1 MNWRSIT
8 ALLLLA
14 FAGGAAAFA
23 WANSDGRM
31 PWDAAAKPVA
41 MAQAENAPL
50 LPAPVAA
57 PGAAPLAPA
66 ITQLSN
72 SQAEAQLLVMSVR
85 RAVEVGKPL
94 GDLMSRLQASF
105 GQSQPQLLA
114 TINASARAPIS
125 NAALLKEFDAIAP
138 TLALPSGTAW
148 DRARYEMAT
157 LFVLRRTDAK
167 PTAQAARVATVR
179 ELILSG
185 DIATAARMVQALPSK
200 AAAYDWLANAN
211 RAIAVRQALDS
222 LDRATTVP
230 PVIPLLPPVP
240 APAPAPAEPIIDAT
254 MPEGA

>member
-31 PWDAAAKPVA
+31 PWDGAARPVT
-41 MAQAENAPL
+41 MAQAENAPP
-50 LPAPVAA
+50 LPAPI
-57 PGAAPLAPA
+57 AAPLAPV
-66 ITQLSN
+66 IIQPSG
-72 SQAEAQLLVMSVR
+72 SQAEAQLLVMNVR

-94 GDLMSRLQASF
+94 GDLMARLQASF

-138 TLALPSGTAW
+138 TLSLPSGTAW

-222 LDRATTVP
+222 LDRATALP
-230 PVIPLLPPVP
+230 PAIPLPPPVP
-240 APAPAPAEPIIDAT
+240 APAEPIMDAT

>member
-31 PWDAAAKPVA
+31 PWDGAARPVT
-41 MAQAENAPL
+41 MAQAENAPPL
-50 LPAPVAA
+50 LVPIAA
-57 PGAAPLAPA
+57 APA
-66 ITQLSN
+66 ITQLSG
-72 SQAEAQLLVMSVR
+72 SQAEAQLLVMNVR

-94 GDLMSRLQASF
+94 GDLMARLQASF

-138 TLALPSGTAW
+138 TLSLPSGTAW

-222 LDRATTVP
+222 LDRATALP
-230 PVIPLLPPVP
+230 PAIPLPPPVP
-240 APAPAPAEPIIDAT
+240 APAEPIMDAT